1 MRQKYY
7 ERFFNPSKASATEIG
22 QGKRR
27 DNVRGIIVWESYQ
40 KKYKGKYNKGT
51 YVFAK
56 HGELPIVH
64 KAKLRARKKN

>member
-7 ERFFNPSKASATEIG
+7 ERFFNPSKVSATEIG

-27 DNVRGIIVWESYQ
+27 GNERGVIVWESYP

-51 YVFAK
+51 YVFAI
-56 HGELPIVH
+56 HGELPSIH
-64 KAKLRARKKN
+64 EMRANAK